1 MLKKAAIAFLPL
13 ILFAHNGLI
22 SKLKQQEI
30 ELDSKKSV
38 VEAKILHDNWINP
51 VNMQYTYQKGD
62 QYPNQLFE
70 SFSIQVDQPIFKSGG
85 IYKAMLYAN
94 AKKRSALLGVE
105 SKKKAYVFQYI
116 QLALQYKQLDL
127 SIQKQKLLI
136 ENAKLD
142 ILIKK
147 EQYLHG
153 EIDSTFLDNAILN
166 KNRLALA
173 LLDLEDQRQQT
184 LQNIHNISD
193 LDPSDAKLPRFSL
206 VTKHNYLDE
215 NILLRQSRAD
225 IEANRHY
232 KYMSIARYL
241 PTVSIFA
248 NVNFQKMQGSLYFP
262 GYQYTDH
269 YKTYG
274 FRVSMPLFDINA
286 LRNIESAKIDYL
298 KSKNRLAQLKREKSN
313 LYQSILR
320 SLHILEKKIV
330 LTKEDLDLYKTLL
343 QDTKDRYEAG
353 EKTKYDVMIMQ
364 NSLQTKKIDL
374 QIYDIQ
380 KQILLSKLYQEM
392 AHAI

>member
-1 MLKKAAIAFLPL
+1 MLKKAGIAFLPL
-13 ILFAHNGLI
+13 ILFAQSSLI
-22 SKLKQQEI
+22 SELKKQEI
-30 ELDSKKSV
+30 KLDAQKSV
-38 VEAKILHDNWINP
+38 VEAKILHDSWINP

-85 IYKAMLYAN
+85 IYKAMLYAD

-116 QLALQYKQLDL
+116 QLALQYKQLGL

-147 EQYLHG
+147 DQYLHG
-153 EIDSTFLDNAILN
+153 EIDSTFLDNAIVN
-166 KNRLALA
+166 KNSLALA
-173 LLDLEDQRQQT
+173 LIDLEDQRQQI
-184 LQNIHNISD
+184 LHQIKNISD
-193 LDPSDAKLPRFSL
+193 LDPKSAKLPRFSL
-206 VTKHNYLDE
+206 VAKQNYIDD
-215 NILLRQSRAD
+215 NLLLKQSRAD

-241 PTVSIFA
+241 PTLSLFA
-248 NVNFQKMQGSLYFP
+248 NVNYQKMQGSLYFP

-274 FRVSMPLFDINA
+274 FRITMPLFDINA

-298 KSKNRLAQLKREKSN
+298 KSKNRFAQLKREKLN
-313 LYQSILR
+313 LYRSTLR
-320 SLHILEKKIV
+320 SIHLLDKKIA
-330 LTKEDLDLYKTLL
+330 LTKEDLILYQGLL
-343 QDTKDRYEAG
+343 KDTKDRYKAG